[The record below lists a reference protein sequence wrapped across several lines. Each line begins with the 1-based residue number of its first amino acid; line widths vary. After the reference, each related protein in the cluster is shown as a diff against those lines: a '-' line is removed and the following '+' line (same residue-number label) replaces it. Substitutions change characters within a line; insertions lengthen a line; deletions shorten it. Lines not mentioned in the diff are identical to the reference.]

1 MQAVFDQ
8 GNWLW
13 YKLSISYW
21 VKYLLPEDRKYK
33 HYALLLI
40 VLVALYHL
48 FIIGVVGPGDN
59 EAYYWTWSKHLDL
72 SYFDHPPMVAYMI
85 ALTTAVGG
93 DSVFFLRIGTV
104 LFFCITSLLIYLL
117 AFEFSG
123 SRKTAFYSLCLANII
138 PLFFLLGILT
148 VPDAPL
154 AVFWLLYLLLL
165 LRVARGI
172 SWWHWYLMGFVL
184 GLAVLSKYFA
194 ILLVPS
200 TFLFLLSDKKL
211 RTYLKSPHPY
221 IGLALSGL
229 VASPIVFWNLR
240 EGWASFIY
248 QLNTRH
254 EGGVFWSN
262 LWTLVIGQLG
272 VVTPIL
278 LFCFLFVIFI
288 FMKRGFKSGG
298 DIRDKFIVL
307 TSVPTLVFFYIVMC
321 LTNDAEPHWPGLGY
335 IPLLIGT
342 VWLYPEYLVK
352 KRNLNVRF
360 SRRKFSVF
368 GFLKMWVK
376 GSSAFKLFVGAAL
389 VVPLVFILLMNIQL
403 FYPLYR
409 PAISSITSPTDLT
422 GWEVE
427 QYDATSDLFGW
438 PEVAERVRKIST
450 EMIEKGKAPFV
461 FSFHYNIASQ
471 LSFALKDTKDVFCL
485 SNSIDQFDFWQD
497 TKDLLGRNAIYVLTN
512 RYYLPPNENFE
523 FERIE
528 GPEVLVTLRAGAYR
542 TRENYIYKCYDF
554 KGIK

>member
-1 MQAVFDQ
+1 MQAVFDR

-13 YKLSISYW
+13 YKLIGSFK
-21 VKYLLPEDRKYK
+21 VKLLTPEDRKYR
-33 HYALLLI
+33 HYVLLLI

-48 FIIGVVGPGDN
+48 FIIGIVGPGDN

-104 LFFCITSLLIYLL
+104 LLFCITSLLIYLL
-117 AFEFSG
+117 AFELSG
-123 SRKTAFYSLCLANII
+123 SRKTAFYSLCLTNII
-138 PLFFLLGILT
+138 PLFFLVGILT

-154 AVFWLLYLLLL
+154 AVFWLLYLYLLIK
-165 LRVARGI
+165 VAKGI
-172 SWWHWYLMGFVL
+172 PRWHWYLMGFVL

-211 RTYLKSPHPY
+211 RVYLKSPHPY

-229 VASPIVFWNLR
+229 VASPIIFWNIR

-254 EGGVFWSN
+254 EGGLFWGN
-262 LWTLVIGQLG
+262 LWTLVVGQLG

-278 LFCFLFVIFI
+278 LFCFIAVLFFFV
-288 FMKRGFKSGG
+288 KRGFKPGG
-298 DIRDKFIVL
+298 DIHSKFIVM
-307 TSVPTLVFFYIVMC
+307 TSAPTLVFFYIVMC

-335 IPLLIGT
+335 ISLLIGT

-352 KRNLNVRF
+352 RRNLNVRF
-360 SRRKFSVF
+360 SQRRSSVF
-368 GFLKMWVK
+368 DFFRIWVK
-376 GSSAFKLFVGAAL
+376 GPSAFKLFVGVAL
-389 VVPLVFILLMNIQL
+389 IVPLVFILIMNIQL
-403 FYPLYR
+403 FYPLYK
-409 PAISSITSPTDLT
+409 PPIHSIDSSSDLT
-422 GWEVE
+422 GWEVG

-438 PEVAERVRKIST
+438 PEVAEKVREIAI
-450 EMIEKGKAPFV
+450 EMTGSGEAPFV
-461 FSFHYNIASQ
+461 FSSHYNVASQ
-471 LSFALKDTKDVFCL
+471 LSFALKDTKNVFCL

-497 TKDLLGRNAIYVLTN
+497 TKDILDRNAIYVLTN
-512 RYYLPPNENFE
+512 RYYLPPQDGFM

-528 GPEVLVTLRAGAYR
+528 GPETIVTLRAGTYKA
-542 TRENYIYKCYDF
+542 RENYIYRCFGF

>member
-1 MQAVFDQ
+1 M
-8 GNWLW
+8 
-13 YKLSISYW
+13 
-21 VKYLLPEDRKYK
+21 KYLFPEDRKYK

-104 LFFCITSLLIYLL
+104 LLFCITSFLIYLL
-117 AFEFSG
+117 AFELSG
-123 SRKTAFYSLCLANII
+123 SGKTAFYSLCLANII

-172 SWWHWYLMGFVL
+172 PWWHWYLMGFVL

-211 RTYLKSPHPY
+211 RAYLKSPHPY

-229 VASPIVFWNLR
+229 VASPIIFWNMR
-240 EGWASFIY
+240 VGWASFIY

-254 EGGVFWSN
+254 EGGVFWNN

-288 FMKRGFKSGG
+288 FMKRGFRPGG

-352 KRNLNVRF
+352 RRNLNVRF
-360 SRRKFSVF
+360 SRRRFSVF
-368 GFLKMWVK
+368 GFLRIWVK
-376 GSSAFKLFVGAAL
+376 GSSAFKFFVGAAL
-389 VVPLVFILLMNIQL
+389 IVPLVFILIMNIQL

-409 PAISSITSPTDLT
+409 PSISSIASPTDLT

-450 EMIEKGKAPFV
+450 EMLEKGEAPFV

-497 TKDLLGRNAIYVLTN
+497 TKDLLGRNAIYICTN
-512 RYYLPPNENFE
+512 RYFVPVQDRYDFE
-523 FERIE
+523 EIE
-528 GPEVLVTLRAGAYR
+528 GPETVVTMRAGTYKV
-542 TRENYIYKCYDF
+542 RESYIFRCYGF